1 MMFCF
6 YVLLVLAVFR
16 GSPRLAA
23 VSLCFAEDRVP
34 FNCCSRSISVGG
46 KLK

>member
-6 YVLLVLAVFR
+6 YVLLVLVVFR

-23 VSLCFAEDRVP
+23 VSLCFAEDRAP
-34 FNCCSRSISVGG
+34 FIYGSRSISVGG